1 MFNPLKYFRNR
12 KTGLA
17 LGSGGSKGVAHMA
30 VIEYLEGM
38 NIPIDMIAGAS
49 IGAVVGGLYA
59 VGKLGQFRDDI
70 QKKSRRDF
78 YAMLDPVLPRS
89 GLLEGRGIMK
99 FLSRYI
105 PRDTLIEDLPVRLAV
120 VATDYNTGKS
130 VVFRSG
136 NLLDAIR
143 ASISI
148 PGVFVPVRYRSTFL
162 IDGGVSNP
170 LPVDVLEKMGAGR
183 TVAVNLHPQL
193 AGGNGQPLSAAG
205 SMLEQWDAVDSRD
218 ILNDERK
225 ESGEKDLKKKQ
236 GFLDSIGEWI
246 RPAGNAGPA
255 VKAPSIFEAI
265 FQSVDI
271 MSFVNTALMLKN
283 HPPSVLIEPDLVK
296 VETLDFSD
304 VPGLLRGGREACERR
319 HLALVRNVKLW
330 I

>member
-1 MFNPLKYFRNR
+1 
-12 KTGLA
+12 
-17 LGSGGSKGVAHMA
+17 
-30 VIEYLEGM
+30 
-38 NIPIDMIAGAS
+38 
-49 IGAVVGGLYA
+49 
-59 VGKLGQFRDDI
+59 
-70 QKKSRRDF
+70 
-78 YAMLDPVLPRS
+78 
-89 GLLEGRGIMK
+89 
-99 FLSRYI
+99 
-105 PRDTLIEDLPVRLAV
+105 
-120 VATDYNTGKS
+120 
-130 VVFRSG
+130 
-136 NLLDAIR
+136 
-143 ASISI
+143 
-148 PGVFVPVRYRSTFL
+148 
-162 IDGGVSNP
+162 
-170 LPVDVLEKMGAGR
+170 VDVLEKMGAGR